1 MTDQHHPLTDEIC
14 ERVSRRCVST
24 TTSIERDNMRT
35 AADWQ
40 LEQVIEWIRRHP
52 WVGSDC
58 PIYDFEEEEDR
69 SRLIADLKE
78 AMRPTQED
86 N

>member
-40 LEQVIEWIRRHP
+40 LEQCLEFLQTHP
-52 WVGSDC
+52 FHERDDYGWSDA
-58 PIYDFEEEEDR
+58 YAYAQLME
-69 SRLIADLKE
+69 E
-78 AMRPTQED
+78 AMRPTQD
-86 N
+86 NK